1 MNLNNK
7 PEKSPYA
14 THSLEYIRAINK
26 TAAKKPAEK
35 SQRSG
40 DLRAKEQNSE
50 WKKKI

>member
-14 THSLEYIRAINK
+14 THSLECIRAINRA
-26 TAAKKPAEK
+26 AAKKPAK
-35 SQRSG
+35 KTATGG